1 MSSTLAGNLTIT
13 GSVANIIV
21 VERAAAEGVVVGF
34 DDYIRIGLPVTI
46 ATLLFGS
53 VWLWFVN

>member
-1 MSSTLAGNLTIT
+1 MQQRRLEVSEP
-13 GSVANIIV
+13 V
-21 VERAAAEGVVVGF
+21 VQVVGEAARVVVGF